1 MMRSRIATAAVA
13 ATLVAGLGACS
24 STSKGAPGGAPTAAG
39 TSASATVPSATATT
53 PASTASDASGA
64 SGASGTPAAFSADQ
78 LETMRAKVAAVYGE
92 GVTAPAPQLFQMTP
106 DPKELAADF
115 DSATTMK
122 ALWGSGGTG
131 ADRLMD
137 CGTAKYDGVAIGA
150 VQSSGETT
158 TVPVTLYQGAK
169 AGGREI
175 TVTVDPGTGVIKGVS
190 CGTPKAADFPGISPI
205 AAYYGATANM
215 DTAVLNDKSMPYFTP
230 AFATWKP
237 ADTDYNRE
245 TCTQDVPDF
254 WIVALTGA
262 TSAAS
267 AWDYSPAPVRTIA
280 DPAEPG
286 LPVGFTGSMAVDLG
300 SSKIS
305 RVSCAAKPSATD
317 SAHPSQYAD
326 ALMEYYRLAADQT
339 SLGVD
344 AKAAIQPYFV
354 SDAALTAA
362 WSATGPVPLLC
373 ANKVPGAVEVADGST
388 PTTSGSTT
396 TLKMVTW
403 PMWHPDQP
411 GQELSKFTLTLDTS
425 TMKIASIT
433 CTK

>member
-53 PASTASDASGA
+53 PASTASDA

-215 DTAVLNDKSMPYFTP
+215 DTAVLNDKSKSYFTP
-230 AFATWKP
+230 AFTAWKP
-237 ADTDYNRE
+237 AGANYNIR

-254 WIVALTGA
+254 WIVALTG
-262 TSAAS
+262 TNSAAS
-267 AWDYSPAPVRTIA
+267 AWDFEPGPVKTVA
-280 DPAEPG
+280 DPAAPNTT
-286 LPVGFTGSMAVDLG
+286 GFNDSVAVDLG

-305 RVSCAAKPSATD
+305 RVTCFAKPPTAD
-317 SAHPSQYAD
+317 NAHPADYAS
-326 ALMEYYRLAADQT
+326 ALMEYYRTAADQT

-354 SDAALTAA
+354 SDAAFTAA
-362 WSATGPVPLLC
+362 WSGTGPVPLLC
-373 ANKVPGAVEVADGST
+373 TNKVPGAVQIPTGTT

-396 TLKMVTW
+396 TVKMVTW
-403 PMWHPDQP
+403 PDWHPDQP
-411 GQELSKFTLTLDTS
+411 GQELSKFTLTLDTG
-425 TMKIASIT
+425 TLKIASIT